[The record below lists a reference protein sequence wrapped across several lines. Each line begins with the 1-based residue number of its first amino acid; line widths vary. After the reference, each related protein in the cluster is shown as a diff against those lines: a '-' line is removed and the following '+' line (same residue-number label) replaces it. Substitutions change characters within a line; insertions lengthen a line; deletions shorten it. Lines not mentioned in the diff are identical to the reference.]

1 MGAPVTLVPQGG
13 RILSRPRREG
23 LYDQEPFLAASTTIT
38 EYNFFNN
45 TRTTSDSSG
54 TAKVAE
60 LDTNLIGAGGS
71 VTRGYYVRIFGVC
84 LYLTRRGTARLTAAG
99 MDDKRKIVDASWVV
113 LKLGST
119 PYMFIPTHRIPAG
132 ANLAGL
138 LSTTE
143 NNTTAGDVQN
153 SVPMQPFLDLT
164 TPGKRKIRKKVKLPN
179 GQIAVKEVE
188 KFDPRIPLEFGETEN
203 FTFAL
208 KFSTRPTITT
218 SDTINMVMYLP
229 SIFLKPLAG

>member
-1 MGAPVTLVPQGG
+1 
-13 RILSRPRREG
+13 
-23 LYDQEPFLAASTTIT
+23 
-38 EYNFFNN
+38 
-45 TRTTSDSSG
+45 
-54 TAKVAE
+54 
-60 LDTNLIGAGGS
+60 
-71 VTRGYYVRIFGVC
+71 
-84 LYLTRRGTARLTAAG
+84 
-99 MDDKRKIVDASWVV
+99 
-113 LKLGST
+113 
-119 PYMFIPTHRIPAG
+119 
-132 ANLAGL
+132 
-138 LSTTE
+138 
-143 NNTTAGDVQN
+143 
-153 SVPMQPFLDLT
+153 MQPFLELT